1 MTRTKIKDRHLPDYT
16 KGEELFNTVSHI
28 VGGGIGIIALCLCVI
43 VSAIHADPW
52 AVVGSAIYG
61 ASFVALYT
69 VSSVYHGLKTV
80 HSKKIMQIID
90 HCTIY
95 FLIGGTYTPILFCSI
110 RRQSPVWAW
119 VIFGIVW
126 GCAFMAAALTAI
138 DLKKYEVLSMVC
150 YVCMGWCILICTKT
164 LINSMEQLGL
174 VYLLA
179 GGIAYTVGAVLY
191 GIGKKKRY
199 MHGIFHVF
207 VVIGSVL
214 HLICILFYV
223 I

>member
-28 VGGGIGIIALCLCVI
+28 VGGGIGVIALCLCVI

>member
-1 MTRTKIKDRHLPDYT
+1 MTRTKIKDRPLPDYT
-16 KGEELFNTVSHI
+16 KGEEIFNTVSHI
-28 VGGGIGIIALCLCVI
+28 VGAAIGVVGLVLCVI
-43 VSAIHADPW
+43 LSALHGDPW

-61 ASFVALYT
+61 GSFVALYT
-69 VSSVYHGLKTV
+69 VSSIYHGLTTV
-80 HSKKIMQIID
+80 HSKKIMQVID

-110 RRQSPVWAW
+110 RQESPVWAW

-126 GCAFMAAALTAI
+126 GCAAMAAVFTAI
-138 DLKKYEVLSMVC
+138 DLKRFEMLSMIC
-150 YVCMGWCILICTKT
+150 YICMGWCILICTKT
-164 LINSMEQLGL
+164 LINSMAFGGL
-174 VYLLA
+174 MYLLA
-179 GGIAYTVGAVLY
+179 GGIAYTIGAVIY

-199 MHGIFHVF
+199 MHGVFHIF
-207 VVIGSVL
+207 VVVGSVL